1 MLRWFAVVIW
11 AGVIFA
17 LSSIPSLQSSFA
29 PFYDFV
35 LRKLAH
41 MSVYAVFTVLLF
53 LALQGHL
60 ESKRHGLL
68 LTALMAGL
76 YALSDEWHQSFVAG
90 RHGSFRD
97 VGIDT
102 LGIAAGFAL
111 LQLGRFPRSRMI
123 H

>member
-17 LSSIPSLQSSFA
+17 LSSIPSLQSPFA